1 EVGEGQAPL
10 RRRLTQLM
18 AFQGVGRSEVDQL
31 GAGDLF
37 VVAGFPEVEIGD
49 TIAAADDP
57 RPLGRLAVDEPVLRM
72 TFGVNTSPLAGQ
84 DGRYLTSRHLHERL
98 AREVLGNV
106 SIRVADTDSPD
117 VVEVA
122 GRGE

>member
-1 EVGEGQAPL
+1 MLRRGDTVALLEQEYGEGEPPL

-18 AFQGVGRSEVDQL
+18 AFRGIGRAEVDEL

-57 RPLGRLAVDEPVLRM
+57 RPLTRLIVDEPVLTM
-72 TFGVNTSPLAGQ
+72 TFAVNTSPLAGRAGKPMTLATTIS
-84 DGRYLTSRHLHERL
+84 DDKVPDPGVRRGRHRCR
-98 AREVLGNV
+98 
-106 SIRVADTDSPD
+106 
-117 VVEVA
+117 
-122 GRGE
+122 